1 MRHYDW
7 TSEFREIY
15 QHGLKAYRHGNTR
28 PGMLFDPAQKAALA
42 TIGCSTQ
49 ELFDFVEDCVQCGEP
64 DYEFAL
70 LVTAVRRDYFLTVQQ
85 GTPSSR
91 VLDMNQLPSKQA
103 AVAGIAWLPR
113 LIEKARAKLRGEM
126 PPELMYGCGGDRPFL
141 ESVNVH
147 PADFLRL
154 VWAAGEDS
162 ERIVKTVQESM
173 RSGVAS

>member
-1 MRHYDW
+1 MRHYHW
-7 TSEFREIY
+7 TSQFREIY
-15 QHGLKAYRHGNTR
+15 EHGLKAYRNGSTR
-28 PGMLFDPAQKAALA
+28 PGKMFDSARQAALA

-49 ELFDFVEDCVQCGEP
+49 ELFDFVEDCVRYGEP

-70 LVTAVRRDYFLTVQQ
+70 LVTAVRRDYFMTVQK
-85 GTPSSR
+85 GVPSGR
-91 VLDMNQLPSKQA
+91 LLDMNQLPSKQA

-141 ESVNVH
+141 EGGNVH

-154 VWAAGEDS
+154 VWAAGDDS
-162 ERIVKTVQESM
+162 EGIVKYVRESM
-173 RSGVAS
+173 RAS